1 MLLQIPLT
9 FSFTH
14 FSNRI
19 KNLMLRLCRLC
30 YSLSTLSVPLERNI
44 HRFRRFEKKIIPK
57 KSTDISEKVLN
68 GRNFRRNIE
77 QFVIPVTERSLR
89 YLCRPILFT
98 AAFGCSCFLAATVAE
113 YERYQSEKEY
123 LLDRRNWRYEYG
135 RKVGTLRQQLNDIWG
150 NFTIGQK
157 TIGGIIALNVAVYLA
172 WKIPKLHPL
181 LKRYFMCSY
190 FGASLCT
197 PMIYSVFSHINFLH
211 MAVNMYVLW
220 SFGPTLVRLTGLE
233 QFAALYLTSGAVS
246 SMCSLIIKAI
256 KRDKKA
262 SVGASGAILAM
273 LMYTCCKIPDAKLT
287 IVFLPFLTFTASQ
300 AIIMVVGFDVAGL
313 LFRWRLFDHAAHLGG
328 SFFGILY
335 AMYGEALWERRG
347 VVTKIQPINDTLVMW
362 ARFVRNALLVLQAVL
377 LRMSFFS
384 CVVSCMPPFA
394 DEEVCFKKDLLIPP
408 IFCPA
413 KEMQTV
419 RSVETPNETI
429 SDEEPLQ
436 SFDEW
441 TKKKLEE
448 QQNLKPKSVAT
459 PSGSTAAPYTN
470 RNYASKDCGA
480 KIMQANAG
488 AQNVAALLKDKERDE
503 YMLNACQT
511 EVPKWFI
518 VELCETVQISAVE
531 IANFEL
537 FSSSP
542 KEFRLWVSERY
553 PTVEWNLVGEWTAQ
567 DAREVQRFQIPLK
580 QYAKYIRVELLSHYG
595 SEHFCPV
602 SLFRVFGISM
612 VEEYE
617 AEAMHLEDESNVP
630 ASTSTAEGV
639 DPSSPL
645 VTAVDQDSSSKSND
659 SSKMDLLNT
668 AKDAV
673 VNMAKEMLGKAKG
686 VLRVVQI
693 AADKEAA
700 ALEDSVPQRASC
712 WTCVEQAI
720 QNSTKYCYFI
730 HLVTAKASSMT
741 TPSNSAEGG
750 YVVSVSDRP
759 TLLSLWNVTEESGV
773 QESGP
778 SFHQLTT
785 TADSDGKQWN
795 DVAERQ
801 EQQQEEEEEGKSN
814 HGTTDERMMC
824 YLDNS
829 SSVKNLSSLTKNP
842 FDERLSP
849 VVDAKDEE
857 EERKKKKKKKKK
869 KKNYKK
875 EDEEKEMRA
884 QKVHIKM
891 SRETDELGMAQLPN
905 ELALPGSSTSSK
917 ESVFIRLNNR
927 LKTLEMNVSLSS
939 QYLSELS
946 RNYKRQIE
954 EIQRLLNKTMQVAGD
969 VEMRLML
976 LIKSQDQT
984 LGVLQSKVDNLTK
997 RISLPVDRW
1006 MDQET
1011 KWLQYHYWL
1020 FFAQL
1025 GVCLLT
1031 LVLLMRSLRGALL
1044 KREDVVGVVLEVLN
1058 MRAVQNANTGALQHL
1073 TAFNNNPYATSRNN
1087 SGNAVR
1093 LAASLVSH
1101 RKRSCSVNQHDK
1113 DLKVNRSNNNPLCVN
1128 SLARAKLAAH
1138 ATPNAGNSTHHA
1150 HKYNGN
1156 NSSGG
1161 GGDRPSRYRH
1171 LAGVLFSADSSKVP
1185 RNADLVRWLE
1195 MPNRLCAV
1203 SNVGTTTLDDSQFSC
1218 RQIIIVGIFI
1228 VVKAK
1233 CTIL

>member
-1 MLLQIPLT
+1 ML
-9 FSFTH
+9 
-14 FSNRI
+14 
-19 KNLMLRLCRLC
+19 
-30 YSLSTLSVPLERNI
+30 
-44 HRFRRFEKKIIPK
+44 
-57 KSTDISEKVLN
+57 
-68 GRNFRRNIE
+68 
-77 QFVIPVTERSLR
+77 
-89 YLCRPILFT
+89 
-98 AAFGCSCFLAATVAE
+98 
-113 YERYQSEKEY
+113 
-123 LLDRRNWRYEYG
+123 
-135 RKVGTLRQQLNDIWG
+135 
-150 NFTIGQK
+150 
-157 TIGGIIALNVAVYLA
+157 
-172 WKIPKLHPL
+172 
-181 LKRYFMCSY
+181 
-190 FGASLCT
+190 
-197 PMIYSVFSHINFLH
+197 
-211 MAVNMYVLW
+211 
-220 SFGPTLVRLTGLE
+220 
-233 QFAALYLTSGAVS
+233 
-246 SMCSLIIKAI
+246 
-256 KRDKKA
+256 
-262 SVGASGAILAM
+262 
-273 LMYTCCKIPDAKLT
+273 
-287 IVFLPFLTFTASQ
+287 
-300 AIIMVVGFDVAGL
+300 
-313 LFRWRLFDHAAHLGG
+313 
-328 SFFGILY
+328 
-335 AMYGEALWERRG
+335 
-347 VVTKIQPINDTLVMW
+347 

-384 CVVSCMPPFA
+384 CVVSCIPPFA
-394 DEEVCFKKDLLIPP
+394 DEEICFKKDLLIPP

-448 QQNLKPKSVAT
+448 QQNLKPVVFQKLVAT

-617 AEAMHLEDESNVP
+617 AEAMHLEDEPNVP
-630 ASTSTAEGV
+630 ASTSAAEGV
-639 DPSSPL
+639 DLSSPL
-645 VTAVDQDSSSKSND
+645 ETAVDQEDSSSKSND

-693 AADKEAA
+693 SADKEAA
-700 ALEDSVPQRASC
+700 ALEVSVPQRASC
-712 WTCVEQAI
+712 WTCVEQTI
-720 QNSTKYCYFI
+720 QNSTKYCYFL
-730 HLVTAKASSMT
+730 HLVTAKASSRT
-741 TPSNSAEGG
+741 APSKSAEVGD
-750 YVVSVSDRP
+750 VVSVSDRL
-759 TLLSLWNVTEESGV
+759 TLLSLWNATEESGA
-773 QESGP
+773 QQSGP
-778 SFHQLTT
+778 SLHQMIQMVG
-785 TADSDGKQWN
+785 SDGKQWN
-795 DVAERQ
+795 GVAERH
-801 EQQQEEEEEGKSN
+801 EQQQQEEGKSN
-814 HGTTDERMMC
+814 QGVAEEKMMC

-857 EERKKKKKKKKK
+857 EEMKKKKKK
-869 KKNYKK
+869 KKNYKEEEEEREMK
-875 EDEEKEMRA
+875 EA
-884 QKVHIKM
+884 QKVQTKM
-891 SRETDELGMAQLPN
+891 SREIDELGMAQLPN

-946 RNYKRQIE
+946 RNYRRQIE

-969 VEMRLML
+969 VEMRLMM

-1006 MDQET
+1006 VDQET

-1025 GVCLLT
+1025 GICLLT

-1058 MRAVQNANTGALQHL
+1058 MRTVPNAGTGALQHL
-1073 TAFNNNPYATSRNN
+1073 AAFNSSPYATSRN

-1093 LAASLVSH
+1093 LTTSLVPH
-1101 RKRSCSVNQHDK
+1101 RKRSCSVNQHDE
-1113 DLKVNRSNNNPLCVN
+1113 DLKLNRSNNNPLCVN
-1128 SLARAKLAAH
+1128 SLSRTKLPAH
-1138 ATPNAGNSTHHA
+1138 ATPNAGNSNHHA

-1156 NSSGG
+1156 SSGG
-1161 GGDRPSRYRH
+1161 GNDRPSRYRH

-1195 MPNRLCAV
+1195 MPNRLCV
-1203 SNVGTTTLDDSQFSC
+1203 VSSNVRS
-1218 RQIIIVGIFI
+1218 
-1228 VVKAK
+1228 KK
-1233 CTIL
+1233 CKLFHQQQRWMIANSPADKLLLSASLSSSSPSSKQS

>member
-1 MLLQIPLT
+1 MFLLNIVT
-9 FSFTH
+9 KFSVQ
-14 FSNRI
+14 
-19 KNLMLRLCRLC
+19 RLC
-30 YSLSTLSVPLERNI
+30 YHVDMDLSKYV
-44 HRFRRFEKKIIPK
+44 F
-57 KSTDISEKVLN
+57 
-68 GRNFRRNIE
+68 
-77 QFVIPVTERSLR
+77 
-89 YLCRPILFT
+89 
-98 AAFGCSCFLAATVAE
+98 
-113 YERYQSEKEY
+113 
-123 LLDRRNWRYEYG
+123 
-135 RKVGTLRQQLNDIWG
+135 ND
-150 NFTIGQK
+150 
-157 TIGGIIALNVAVYLA
+157 
-172 WKIPKLHPL
+172 
-181 LKRYFMCSY
+181 
-190 FGASLCT
+190 
-197 PMIYSVFSHINFLH
+197 
-211 MAVNMYVLW
+211 
-220 SFGPTLVRLTGLE
+220 SF
-233 QFAALYLTSGAVS
+233 
-246 SMCSLIIKAI
+246 
-256 KRDKKA
+256 
-262 SVGASGAILAM
+262 
-273 LMYTCCKIPDAKLT
+273 
-287 IVFLPFLTFTASQ
+287 
-300 AIIMVVGFDVAGL
+300 
-313 LFRWRLFDHAAHLGG
+313 
-328 SFFGILY
+328 
-335 AMYGEALWERRG
+335 
-347 VVTKIQPINDTLVMW
+347 
-362 ARFVRNALLVLQAVL
+362 
-377 LRMSFFS
+377 RMSFFS
-384 CVVSCMPPFA
+384 CNVSCMPPFA

-413 KEMQTV
+413 KEMHNLIDDIAFDRTV
-419 RSVETPNETI
+419 RSAEMPNETI

-448 QQNLKPKSVAT
+448 QQNLKPVGKGRGFVLFCSCCVRLNCVVCTVFQKLVAT
-459 PSGSTAAPYTN
+459 PSGSTATPYTN

-542 KEFRLWVSERY
+542 KQFRLWVSERY

-617 AEAMHLEDESNVP
+617 AEAMHLEDEPNVP
-630 ASTSTAEGV
+630 TSASSGEGV
-639 DPSSPL
+639 DPSSPSL
-645 VTAVDQDSSSKSND
+645 VAVDQDSDSPKSND

-693 AADKEAA
+693 AADKETAT
-700 ALEDSVPQRASC
+700 LEDNVPQRASC
-712 WTCVEQAI
+712 WTCTEQAV
-720 QNSTKYCYFI
+720 QSSTKYCYFI
-730 HLVTAKASSMT
+730 RLVAAKASSMT
-741 TPSNSAEGG
+741 TPSNLAKAED
-750 YVVSVSDRP
+750 VVSVSDRP
-759 TLLSLWNVTEESGV
+759 TLLSLWNETEESGTD
-773 QESGP
+773 ESGS
-778 SFHQLTT
+778 SFDQLTA
-785 TADSDGKQWN
+785 TANSDGKQWN
-795 DVAERQ
+795 GVAERQ
-801 EQQQEEEEEGKSN
+801 EQQQEEEKSN
-814 HGTTDERMMC
+814 HHNGAADEKLMC

-857 EERKKKKKKKKK
+857 EEEMKNKKKKKKKK
-869 KKNYKK
+869 KKNNK
-875 EDEEKEMRA
+875 EEEVEMRT
-884 QKVHIKM
+884 QKVYTKM

-969 VEMRLML
+969 VEMRLMM

-1006 MDQET
+1006 VDQEAR
-1011 KWLQYHYWL
+1011 WLQYHYWL
-1020 FFAQL
+1020 FFAQI
-1025 GVCLLT
+1025 GFCLLT

-1044 KREDVVGVVLEVLN
+1044 KRDDVVRIVLEVLN
-1058 MRAVQNANTGALQHL
+1058 MRAAQHANSGAF
-1073 TAFNNNPYATSRNN
+1073 TAFNNSPYGSRNT
-1087 SGNAVR
+1087 SSSSAVR
-1093 LAASLVSH
+1093 LGAGLVPH

-1113 DLKVNRSNNNPLCVN
+1113 DLKLNRSNNNPLSVSN
-1128 SLARAKLAAH
+1128 LTRAKLAH
-1138 ATPNAGNSTHHA
+1138 ATPNGSGSCHTHKSNGNS
-1150 HKYNGN
+1150 
-1156 NSSGG
+1156 G
-1161 GGDRPSRYRH
+1161 GGDRHSRYQH

-1185 RNADLVRWLE
+1185 RNAELVRWLE
-1195 MPNRLCAV
+1195 MPIRLCTV
-1203 SNVGTTTLDDSQFSC
+1203 KNVGS
-1218 RQIIIVGIFI
+1218 
-1228 VVKAK
+1228 KK
-1233 CTIL
+1233 CKLFQQQQRWMIANSPADKLLLSASLSSSKQS

>member
-1 MLLQIPLT
+1 
-9 FSFTH
+9 
-14 FSNRI
+14 
-19 KNLMLRLCRLC
+19 MLRLCRLC
-30 YSLSTLSVPLERNI
+30 YSLPTLSVPLGRNI
-44 HRFRRFEKKIIPK
+44 HRFRRVEKKIIPR
-57 KSTDISEKVLN
+57 KSTDISEKVVN
-68 GRNFRRNIE
+68 VRNFRRSVE
-77 QFVIPVTERSLR
+77 QFVVPVTERSLR
-89 YLCRPILFT
+89 YLCKPILFT

-150 NFTIGQK
+150 KITIGQK
-157 TIGGIIALNVAVYLA
+157 AIGGIIALNVAVYLA
-172 WKIPKLHPL
+172 WKVPKLHPL
-181 LKRYFMCSY
+181 LKRYFMCGY

-233 QFAALYLTSGAVS
+233 QFVALYLTSGAVS

-256 KRDKKA
+256 NRNKKV

-273 LMYTCCKIPDAKLT
+273 LMYTCCKIPDAQLT

-328 SFFGILY
+328 SFFGILFY
-335 AMYGEALWERRG
+335 IGLTLFFIL
-347 VVTKIQPINDTLVMW
+347 VVLRVKVTSKINK
-362 ARFVRNALLVLQAVL
+362 
-377 LRMSFFS
+377 RMSFFS
-384 CVVSCMPPFA
+384 CNVSCMPPFA
-394 DEEVCFKKDLLIPP
+394 DEEVCFKKVRTSYGLLINL
-408 IFCPA
+408 IDDIAFDR
-413 KEMQTV
+413 TV
-419 RSVETPNETI
+419 RSAETPNETI

-448 QQNLKPKSVAT
+448 QQNLKPVGKGRGFVLFCSCCVRLNCVVCTVFQKLVAT
-459 PSGSTAAPYTN
+459 PSGSTATPYTN

-542 KEFRLWVSERY
+542 KQFRLWVSERY

-617 AEAMHLEDESNVP
+617 AEAMHLEDEPNVP
-630 ASTSTAEGV
+630 TSASPGEGV
-639 DPSSPL
+639 DPSSPSL
-645 VTAVDQDSSSKSND
+645 VAVDQDSDSPKSND

-693 AADKEAA
+693 AADKETAT
-700 ALEDSVPQRASC
+700 LEDNVPQRASC
-712 WTCVEQAI
+712 WTCTEQAV
-720 QNSTKYCYFI
+720 QSSTKYCYFI
-730 HLVTAKASSMT
+730 RLVAAKASSMT
-741 TPSNSAEGG
+741 TPSNLAKAED
-750 YVVSVSDRP
+750 VVSVSDRP
-759 TLLSLWNVTEESGV
+759 TLLSLWNETEESGTD
-773 QESGP
+773 ESES
-778 SFHQLTT
+778 SFDQLTT
-785 TADSDGKQWN
+785 TANSDGKQWN
-795 DVAERQ
+795 GVAERQ
-801 EQQQEEEEEGKSN
+801 EQQQEEEKSN
-814 HGTTDERMMC
+814 HHNGAADEKLMC

-857 EERKKKKKKKKK
+857 EEEIKNKKKKKKK
-869 KKNYKK
+869 KKNNNK
-875 EDEEKEMRA
+875 EEEVEMRA
-884 QKVHIKM
+884 QKVYTKM

-969 VEMRLML
+969 VEMRLMM

-1006 MDQET
+1006 VDQEA

-1020 FFAQL
+1020 FFAQI
-1025 GVCLLT
+1025 GFCLLT

-1044 KREDVVGVVLEVLN
+1044 KRDDVVRIVLEVLN
-1058 MRAVQNANTGALQHL
+1058 MRTAQHANSGAF
-1073 TAFNNNPYATSRNN
+1073 TAFNNSPYGSRNT
-1087 SGNAVR
+1087 SSSSAVR
-1093 LAASLVSH
+1093 LGAGLVPH

-1113 DLKVNRSNNNPLCVN
+1113 DLKLNRSNNNPLSVSN
-1128 SLARAKLAAH
+1128 LTRAKLAH
-1138 ATPNAGNSTHHA
+1138 ATPNGSGSCHTHKSNGNS
-1150 HKYNGN
+1150 
-1156 NSSGG
+1156 G
-1161 GGDRPSRYRH
+1161 GGDRHSRYQH

-1185 RNADLVRWLE
+1185 RNAELVRWLE
-1195 MPNRLCAV
+1195 MPIRLCTV
-1203 SNVGTTTLDDSQFSC
+1203 KNVGS
-1218 RQIIIVGIFI
+1218 
-1228 VVKAK
+1228 KK
-1233 CTIL
+1233 CKLFQQQQRWMIANSPADKLLLSASLSSSKQS

>member
-1 MLLQIPLT
+1 
-9 FSFTH
+9 
-14 FSNRI
+14 
-19 KNLMLRLCRLC
+19 
-30 YSLSTLSVPLERNI
+30 
-44 HRFRRFEKKIIPK
+44 
-57 KSTDISEKVLN
+57 
-68 GRNFRRNIE
+68 
-77 QFVIPVTERSLR
+77 
-89 YLCRPILFT
+89 
-98 AAFGCSCFLAATVAE
+98 
-113 YERYQSEKEY
+113 
-123 LLDRRNWRYEYG
+123 
-135 RKVGTLRQQLNDIWG
+135 
-150 NFTIGQK
+150 
-157 TIGGIIALNVAVYLA
+157 
-172 WKIPKLHPL
+172 
-181 LKRYFMCSY
+181 
-190 FGASLCT
+190 
-197 PMIYSVFSHINFLH
+197 
-211 MAVNMYVLW
+211 
-220 SFGPTLVRLTGLE
+220 
-233 QFAALYLTSGAVS
+233 
-246 SMCSLIIKAI
+246 
-256 KRDKKA
+256 
-262 SVGASGAILAM
+262 
-273 LMYTCCKIPDAKLT
+273 
-287 IVFLPFLTFTASQ
+287 
-300 AIIMVVGFDVAGL
+300 
-313 LFRWRLFDHAAHLGG
+313 
-328 SFFGILY
+328 
-335 AMYGEALWERRG
+335 
-347 VVTKIQPINDTLVMW
+347 MW
-362 ARFVRNALLVLQAVL
+362 ARLFRNALLVLQAVL

-384 CVVSCMPPFA
+384 CDVSCMPPSA
-394 DEEVCFKKDLLIPP
+394 DGEVCFKKDLLIPP

-448 QQNLKPKSVAT
+448 QQNLKPIVFQKLVAT
-459 PSGSTAAPYTN
+459 PSGSTATPYTN

-542 KEFRLWVSERY
+542 KQFRLWVSERY

-617 AEAMHLEDESNVP
+617 AEAMHLEDEPNVP
-630 ASTSTAEGV
+630 TSASPGEGV
-639 DPSSPL
+639 DPSSPSL
-645 VTAVDQDSSSKSND
+645 VAVDQDSAKSND

-693 AADKEAA
+693 AADKETAT
-700 ALEDSVPQRASC
+700 LEDSVPQRASC
-712 WTCVEQAI
+712 WTCTEQAV
-720 QNSTKYCYFI
+720 QSSTKYCYFI
-730 HLVTAKASSMT
+730 RLVAAKASSMT
-741 TPSNSAEGG
+741 TPSNLAEAED
-750 YVVSVSDRP
+750 VVSVSDRP
-759 TLLSLWNVTEESGV
+759 TLLSLWNETEESGTH
-773 QESGP
+773 ESG
-778 SFHQLTT
+778 HQ
-785 TADSDGKQWN
+785 
-795 DVAERQ
+795 RQ
-801 EQQQEEEEEGKSN
+801 EQQQEEEKSN
-814 HGTTDERMMC
+814 HHNGAADERLMC

-857 EERKKKKKKKKK
+857 EEEIKNKKKKKK
-869 KKNYKK
+869 KKNNNNNNK
-875 EDEEKEMRA
+875 EEEVEMRA
-884 QKVHIKM
+884 QKVYPKM

-969 VEMRLML
+969 VEMRLMM

-1006 MDQET
+1006 VDQEA

-1025 GVCLLT
+1025 GFCLLT

-1044 KREDVVGVVLEVLN
+1044 KRDDVVRIVLEVLN
-1058 MRAVQNANTGALQHL
+1058 MRAAQHANSGAF
-1073 TAFNNNPYATSRNN
+1073 TAFNNSPYGSRNT
-1087 SGNAVR
+1087 STSSAVR
-1093 LAASLVSH
+1093 LGAGLVSH

-1113 DLKVNRSNNNPLCVN
+1113 DLKLNRSNNNPLSVS
-1128 SLARAKLAAH
+1128 SLTRAKLAH
-1138 ATPNAGNSTHHA
+1138 LTPNGSGSYHTHKSNGNS
-1150 HKYNGN
+1150 
-1156 NSSGG
+1156 G
-1161 GGDRPSRYRH
+1161 GGDRHSRYQH

-1185 RNADLVRWLE
+1185 RNAELVRWLE
-1195 MPNRLCAV
+1195 MPIRLCTV
-1203 SNVGTTTLDDSQFSC
+1203 KNVGS
-1218 RQIIIVGIFI
+1218 
-1228 VVKAK
+1228 KK
-1233 CTIL
+1233 CKLFQQQQRWMITNSPADKLLLSASLSSSKQS